1 MSSPYIKGNTL
12 TLRIHRLGSKYVP
25 PQLNANVKELRA
37 KIIDVVGSSDWS
49 IVVVLELEQGDQT
62 ASAAASRAV
71 LKVYDRQF
79 SRRLRVFHDGMSK
92 ATTCPATGA
101 SEDQYTTFLRQGSMP
116 QFLAHHGDMNEP
128 WPLGEWDL
136 PKREAYVHAECTKR
150 HDRELAVYD
159 RLVHEQGIHIPT
171 LFADVRLAPQ
181 QQDAPVTMAGTQL
194 LDDESLAEY
203 REIPAI
209 LIEYIPG
216 FPLSDIF
223 NDTPE
228 SDWPALCDQAVETV
242 RKIIKD
248 DFRHLDM
255 DLEHGLVVRR
265 RGSSDDGE
273 SEASPS
279 SSYQV
284 FYIDFALCAFRDA
297 DDGSDEEWRERKRAA
312 CEEGG
317 IGYLLANRWA
327 YAKGKKGKR
336 YKGSVPLAWTYTPA
350 MTLGGEPLESIPLAD

>member
-12 TLRIHRLGSKYVP
+12 TLRIHRLGSKYIP
-25 PQLNANVKELRA
+25 PQLNGDVKELRA
-37 KIIDVVGSSDWS
+37 KIIDVVGSSGWS
-49 IVVVLELEQGDQT
+49 IVVVLELNQGDQN
-62 ASAAASRAV
+62 ASAAASSRAV

-79 SRRLRVFHDGMSK
+79 SRRLRLFHDGMFK
-92 ATTCPATGA
+92 ATACPATSA
-101 SEDQYTTFLRQGSMP
+101 SEDQYTAFLRQGSMP
-116 QFLAHHGDMNEP
+116 QFLARHGDMNEP
-128 WPLGEWDL
+128 WPLGEWDM
-136 PKREAYVHAECTKR
+136 PKREAYVHAECAKR

-181 QQDAPVTMAGTQL
+181 QQDAPVTTAGTRL

-209 LIEYIPG
+209 LIEYTPG

-223 NDTPE
+223 NETPE

-242 RKIIKD
+242 RKIVKD

-265 RGSSDDGE
+265 RGGDEKEG
-273 SEASPS
+273 EASP
-279 SSYQV
+279 SYQV

-317 IGYLLANRWA
+317 VGYLLASRWSWV
-327 YAKGKKGKR
+327 KGEKGKR
-336 YKGSVPLAWTYTPA
+336 YKGSAPLAWTYTPA
-350 MTLGGEPLESIPLAD
+350 MAYGGEPFKSILQKPAD